1 MIWVPDLS
9 EASMKTI
16 FSSILR
22 GFLDQHEQ
30 SGLSIFA
37 EPVIKASVDLYGK
50 AISDFLPT
58 PAKCHY
64 TFNLRDLSKVVQGIL
79 QVNLTSLESKEAL
92 VYLWIH
98 ETFRVFRDR
107 LVDQADRDKF
117 STLAH
122 ERLETYLDM
131 EWQLKDFED
140 VLFGDYES
148 NDKSYLKLSEVN
160 ALIPRLD
167 ECLELYNADNA
178 PMSLVFFGDCI

>member
-1 MIWVPDLS
+1 
-9 EASMKTI
+9 
-16 FSSILR
+16 
-22 GFLDQHEQ
+22 
-30 SGLSIFA
+30 
-37 EPVIKASVDLYGK
+37 
-50 AISDFLPT
+50 
-58 PAKCHY
+58 
-64 TFNLRDLSKVVQGIL
+64 
-79 QVNLTSLESKEAL
+79 
-92 VYLWIH
+92 
-98 ETFRVFRDR
+98 
-107 LVDQADRDKF
+107 VDQADRDKF

-148 NDKSYLKLSEVN
+148 NDKSYLKLSDVN